1 MVAWDG
7 GNGSLCS
14 KGANRGDSPKM
25 KFTWCNK
32 VSYQRNVDLGIDPEC
47 HECSSHWRDM
57 SGYPRIEVNK
67 RIWKM
72 HRWIYLQHTGES
84 PEVVMH
90 LCDNRKCININHLR
104 AGTRSENSRDMTLK
118 GRRVFD
124 TSNRW
129 KNHVNKKGSRLK

>member
-1 MVAWDG
+1 MA
-7 GNGSLCS
+7 
-14 KGANRGDSPKM
+14 KPREI
-25 KFTWCNK
+25 TYEK
-32 VSYQRNVDLGIDPEC
+32 VFYQRNVDLGIDQEC
-47 HECSSHWRDM
+47 YECTSHALDK
-57 SGYPRIEVNK
+57 GYPKIQREGFQYL
-67 RIWKM
+67 
-72 HRWIYLQHTGES
+72 HRFIFFQSTGEN